1 MLASGRSSG
10 SLLERAPDSE
20 DPRTFYA
27 IALRAVSLLRTP
39 LSRSLLAR
47 APRLPLMEAVLNS
60 LAAVTPRRTPLYEQ
74 HLETGAKLMDFA
86 GWEMPVQYEGVREE
100 HMAVRTHA
108 GMFDVS
114 HMGEV
119 EVEGPGA
126 LAFLQRVLSN
136 DVAAIGLGGAQ
147 YSCLCD
153 EDGGVLDDLFAYR
166 LGGDRYL
173 LVTNSANHASD
184 LAWLGRW
191 SRDFEVSVRDVAE
204 RYAMLAVQGPHA
216 RSIVAGALGIELPAR
231 MRVRAVRIGNRPALV
246 CGTGYTGEDGV
257 ELLIDPAVAAAIWA
271 ELLDAGVVP
280 CGLGARD
287 TLRLE
292 ACFHLH
298 GNDLSPE
305 RNPIEAG
312 LGWCCEEATG
322 FVGSEAIARARAE
335 GTAEKLA
342 PFKIEGA
349 GIPRQGN
356 PVLGGGAEVGVVTS
370 GSFSPSLEIGIG
382 MAYVRSDLAE
392 PGTEVEID
400 VRGKH
405 RAARIAS
412 KPLYASP
419 SSPKEK

>member
-1 MLASGRSSG
+1 
-10 SLLERAPDSE
+10 
-20 DPRTFYA
+20 
-27 IALRAVSLLRTP
+27 
-39 LSRSLLAR
+39 
-47 APRLPLMEAVLNS
+47 
-60 LAAVTPRRTPLYEQ
+60 
-74 HLETGAKLMDFA
+74 MDFA
-86 GWEMPVQYEGVREE
+86 GWEMPVQYEGIREE
-100 HMAVRTHA
+100 HSAVRTHA

-136 DVAAIGLGGAQ
+136 DVAKVETGGAQ
-147 YSCLCD
+147 YSCLCN
-153 EDGGVLDDLFAYR
+153 EEGGVLDDLFAYR

-173 LVTNSANHASD
+173 IVTNSANHGAD
-184 LAWLGRW
+184 LEWLGRW
-191 SRDFEVSVRDVAE
+191 SRGFDVAVRDVAD

-216 RSIVAGALGIELPAR
+216 RSIVIRALGVELPAR
-231 MRVRAVRIGNRPALV
+231 MRVLVARIGGRPALI

-257 ELLIDPAVAAAIWA
+257 ELLIDPEVAPAIWA

-298 GNDLSPE
+298 GNDLTPD

-312 LGWCCEEATG
+312 LGWCCAEGTG
-322 FVGSEAIARARAE
+322 FLGSETVARARRE

-342 PFKIEGA
+342 PFEIEGA

-356 PVLGGGAEVGVVTS
+356 PVLSGGEAAGAVTS
-370 GSFSPSLEIGIG
+370 GTFSPSLEVGIG
-382 MAYVRSDLAE
+382 MAYVRADLAE

-400 VRGKH
+400 VRGK
-405 RAARIAS
+405 RRPARIAS
-412 KPLYASP
+412 KPLY
-419 SSPKEK
+419 SSKER

>member
-1 MLASGRSSG
+1 MDDA
-10 SLLERAPDSE
+10 
-20 DPRTFYA
+20 
-27 IALRAVSLLRTP
+27 AL
-39 LSRSLLAR
+39 
-47 APRLPLMEAVLNS
+47 
-60 LAAVTPRRTPLYEQ
+60 RRTPLYEQ
-74 HLETGAKLMDFA
+74 HEQAGAKLVPFA
-86 GWEMPVQYEGVREE
+86 GWEMPVTYEGIREE
-100 HMAVRTHA
+100 HTAVRTHA

-136 DVAAIGLGGAQ
+136 DVAKIDVGGAQ

-153 EDGGVLDDLFAYR
+153 EAGGVLDDLFTYR

-173 LVTNSANHASD
+173 IVTNAANHEAD

-191 SRDFEVSVRDVAE
+191 SRDFDVAVRDVAD

-216 RSIVAGALGIELPAR
+216 RQVLSGALEIELPPR
-231 MRVRAVRIGNRPALV
+231 MRVAPVHVGRRPALA

-257 ELLIDPAVAAAIWA
+257 ELLLDPEVAPPIWT

-292 ACFHLH
+292 VCYPLH
-298 GNDLSPE
+298 GHELSPQ

-312 LGWCCEEATG
+312 LGWCCAEATG
-322 FVGSEAIARARAE
+322 FVGSEAVARARAE
-335 GTAEKLA
+335 GTAAKLA
-342 PFKIEGA
+342 PFLIEGP
-349 GIPRQGN
+349 GIPRDGN
-356 PVLGGGAEVGVVTS
+356 PVLHEGGQVGVVTS
-370 GSFSPSLEIGIG
+370 GTYSPSLEVGAG
-382 MAYVRSDLAE
+382 MAYVRADLAE

-412 KPLYASP
+412 KPLYSKR
-419 SSPKEK
+419 S

>member
-1 MLASGRSSG
+1 VT
-10 SLLERAPDSE
+10 SL
-20 DPRTFYA
+20 
-27 IALRAVSLLRTP
+27 
-39 LSRSLLAR
+39 
-47 APRLPLMEAVLNS
+47 
-60 LAAVTPRRTPLYEQ
+60 RRTPLYER
-74 HLETGAKLMDFA
+74 HAELGAKLVPFA
-86 GWEMPVQYEGVREE
+86 GWEMPVTYEGVREE

-119 EVEGPGA
+119 EVEGPRA

-136 DVAAIGLGGAQ
+136 DVAAIEVGGAQ

-173 LVTNSANHASD
+173 LVTNSANHDSD

-191 SRDFEVSVRDVAE
+191 SRGFDVVVRDVAD

-216 RSIVAGALGIELPAR
+216 RPIVARTLGIELPPR
-231 MRVRAVRIGNRPALV
+231 MRVATARIGNRAALV

-257 ELLIDPAVAAAIWA
+257 ELLIDAEIATAIWA
-271 ELLDAGVVP
+271 ELIDAGVVP

-312 LGWCCEEATG
+312 LGWCCKEQTG
-322 FVGSEAIARARAE
+322 FLGSEAVARARAE

-342 PFKIEGA
+342 PFQIEGV
-349 GIPRQGN
+349 GIPRQNN
-356 PVLGGGAEVGVVTS
+356 PVLAGGEEVGVVTS
-370 GSFSPSLEIGIG
+370 GTFSPSLEIGIG
-382 MAYVRSDLAE
+382 MAYLRSDLAE

-400 VRGKH
+400 VRGK
-405 RAARIAS
+405 RRPARVAS
-412 KPLYASP
+412 KPLYDSP
-419 SSPKEK
+419 SSRKEK

>member
-1 MLASGRSSG
+1 
-10 SLLERAPDSE
+10 
-20 DPRTFYA
+20 
-27 IALRAVSLLRTP
+27 V
-39 LSRSLLAR
+39 
-47 APRLPLMEAVLNS
+47 
-60 LAAVTPRRTPLYEQ
+60 RRTPLYEQ
-74 HLETGAKLMDFA
+74 HVELGAKLVPFA
-86 GWEMPVQYEGVREE
+86 GWEMPVTYEGIREE
-100 HMAVRTHA
+100 HSAVRTHA

-136 DVAAIGLGGAQ
+136 DVGAIDIGGAQ
-147 YSCLCD
+147 YSCLCN

-173 LVTNSANHASD
+173 IVTNSANHATD

-191 SRDFEVSVRDVAE
+191 SRDFDVSVRDVAD
-204 RYAMLAVQGPHA
+204 RYAMLAVQGPNA
-216 RSIVAGALGIELPAR
+216 RGILTRTLGVELPAR
-231 MRVRAVRIGNRPALV
+231 MRVATARIGNRPALA

-257 ELLIDPAVAAAIWA
+257 ELLIDPEIAPAIWA

-298 GNDLSPE
+298 GNDLTPE

-312 LGWCCEEATG
+312 LGWCCVEATG
-322 FVGSEAIARARAE
+322 FVGSEAVARARAE
-335 GTAEKLA
+335 GPAETLA

-356 PVLGGGAEVGVVTS
+356 PVRRDDERVGEVTS
-370 GSFSPSLEIGIG
+370 GTLSPSLEVGIG
-382 MAYVRSDLAE
+382 MAYVRTDLSE

-400 VRGKH
+400 VRGK
-405 RAARIAS
+405 RRPARIAS
-412 KPLYASP
+412 KPLYR
-419 SSPKEK
+419 KEK